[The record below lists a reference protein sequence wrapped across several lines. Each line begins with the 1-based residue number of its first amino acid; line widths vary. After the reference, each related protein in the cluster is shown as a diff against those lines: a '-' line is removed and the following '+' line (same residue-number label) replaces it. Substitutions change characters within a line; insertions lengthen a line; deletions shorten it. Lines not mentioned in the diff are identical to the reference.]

1 MSGQSEGRPDPAPLL
16 RKHML
21 GIVCYTNDKLQDVH
35 GKQSILS
42 KTQIIRGLGAFIRHI
57 GDAVHT
63 VAPQVVPHP
72 NSRILYSKY
81 IDHGH
86 TADNVYDTRA
96 L

>member
-1 MSGQSEGRPDPAPLL
+1 
-16 RKHML
+16 ML

-63 VAPQVVPHP
+63 VAPQVVPP
-72 NSRILYSKY
+72 INSWMILYLKY
-81 IDHGH
+81 
-86 TADNVYDTRA
+86 ADNGHATDDVYDT
-96 L
+96 